1 MKTKILFVIDI
12 LRGGGAEKVLVDTVK
27 HLDKDKFEITVLSVF
42 DGGKYVDAIKK
53 YANYKYI
60 FPQYNQKNI
69 VERILSSI
77 KYRIAKFRLRNM
89 NPTSLYKTV
98 IDEKYDYE
106 VSFLEGYSASIVSG
120 STNKESYKIAWI
132 HTDLIKN
139 PWSKKY
145 YKYKSEKDIYM
156 SFNKIICVSKSVK
169 ESFVKKFD
177 IYKNIEVIY
186 NPIPNEEIM
195 KKSLEVVD
203 DLSISSK
210 FKLVVVGRLAY
221 EKGFDRILKIHK
233 KLIEE
238 NIDNELWIIGEGN
251 QEQDIRRYIEENN
264 LNNSVK
270 MIGFKDNPYKYM
282 KKCDLFICPSRA
294 EGFSLVIAEAM
305 ILGLPIISTNCSGP
319 NELLDFGKYG
329 ILVDNDEEMMY
340 KAIKKMIYNE
350 HYREIYAIKSKNR
363 AENFKLEKSI
373 REIESVFSKKKV
385 I

>member
-106 VSFLEGYSASIVSG
+106 VSFLEGYSASIVSS

-145 YKYKSEKDIYM
+145 YKYKSEKDIYA
-156 SFNKIICVSKSVK
+156 SFNKIICVS
-169 ESFVKKFD
+169 EDVKKSFIEKFGISED
-177 IYKNIEVIY
+177 IEVRY
-186 NPIPNEEIM
+186 NVINEKIIIN
-195 KKSLEVVD
+195 KSKEDIDDINISNKFKIVSIGRLSKEKGYMRLLEVHNK
-203 DLSISSK
+203 LISN
-210 FKLVVVGRLAY
+210 
-221 EKGFDRILKIHK
+221 GFDY
-233 KLIEE
+233 
-238 NIDNELWIIGEGN
+238 ELWIIGEG
-251 QEQDIRRYIEENN
+251 EQKEELYQYISDNK
-264 LNNSVK
+264 LNSSVELL
-270 MIGFKDNPYKYM
+270 GFKSNPYKYLG
-282 KKCDLFICPSRA
+282 KSDLFVCSSIT
-294 EGFSLVIAEAM
+294 EGFSTVATEAT
-305 ILGLPIISTNCSGP
+305 ILGIPIVTTDCAGMNEILGNSEYGLITENSIEGLYSGLK
-319 NELLDFGKYG
+319 N
-329 ILVDNDEEMMY
+329 ILEDKNLY
-340 KAIKKMIYNE
+340 SSY
-350 HYREIYAIKSKNR
+350 KSKAKER
-363 AENFKLEKSI
+363 STYFKLEERIK
-373 REIESVFSKKKV
+373 EIENLF